1 MRLVMCARNAATD
14 LPDDLLR
21 KMPLVHELLE
31 PSCPQRRVQNFLH
44 SRTIKRIQAGTA
56 LLEGYLRSPGGAH

>member
-21 KMPLVHELLE
+21 NVPLVHELLE
-31 PSCPQRRVQNFLH
+31 PSSPQRRAQNFLH
-44 SRTIKRIQAGTA
+44 SGTIKRIQARTA
-56 LLEGYLRSPGGAH
+56 PFEGYLRSPGGAH